1 MATPSLKDRALQ
13 DPPGAFE
20 SPEAVL
26 HSGELQRQDKRDIL
40 ERWRHLTDRQEAE
53 DAPGL
58 MTRILRALAY
68 LDVQTGKHRP
78 IPGMG
83 RHNHENDVAIP
94 GFEDLVVLSGDDT
107 FTSGPLTIPETPS
120 RSEITWTHTAQG
132 YVVSPAKTLT
142 QLW

>member
-40 ERWRHLTDRQEAE
+40 ERWRHLTDRQGAE
-53 DAPGL
+53 EAPGL

-68 LDVQTGKHRP
+68 LDVQTGEHKD
-78 IPGMG
+78 IEG
-83 RHNHENDVAIP
+83 
-94 GFEDLVVLSGDDT
+94 SGLYG
-107 FTSGPLTIPETPS
+107 SIG
-120 RSEITWTHTAQG
+120 EIGKDEGGKPH
-132 YVVSPAKTLT
+132 
-142 QLW
+142 